1 MPPPGR
7 SGKFAVAPA
16 SRWGETDTVLTRMSY
31 LELENLTRHFVRRE
45 GWPVARKSIVKA
57 VDGVSL
63 SIEKGE
69 ILGLVGESGCGKST
83 LSKLV
88 MQLLAPTSGSVV
100 LEGERLA

>member
-1 MPPPGR
+1 
-7 SGKFAVAPA
+7 
-16 SRWGETDTVLTRMSY
+16 MSY

-100 LEGERLA
+100 L